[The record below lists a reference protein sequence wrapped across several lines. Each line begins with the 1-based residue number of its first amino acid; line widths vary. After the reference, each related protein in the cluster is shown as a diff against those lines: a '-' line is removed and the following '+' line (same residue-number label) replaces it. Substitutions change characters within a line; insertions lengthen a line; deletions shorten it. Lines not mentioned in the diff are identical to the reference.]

1 MRIRIRIRN
10 PDNRTNN
17 DGKWLQQISTRVGT
31 RISCGKA
38 GLAYLGTL
46 GDPLPESSN
55 RGQVQLDEIQT
66 VSSNEV
72 LHQVDTHFHV
82 PVLRPLDYDT
92 IMH

>member
-1 MRIRIRIRN
+1 LGDLGDTLDTITDRITMEN
-10 PDNRTNN
+10 
-17 DGKWLQQISTRVGT
+17 GYSKSVGT

-55 RGQVQLDEIQT
+55 RGQVQLDEIQP

-72 LHQVDTHFHV
+72 LHQVDKHCHI
-82 PVLRPLDYDT
+82 LRLLYYDT